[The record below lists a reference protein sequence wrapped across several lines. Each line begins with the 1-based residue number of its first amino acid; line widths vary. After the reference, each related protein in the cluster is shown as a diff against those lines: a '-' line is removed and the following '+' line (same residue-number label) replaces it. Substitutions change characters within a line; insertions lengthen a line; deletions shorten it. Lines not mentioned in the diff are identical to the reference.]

1 MGMVNGTA
9 DSAGGAAGGR
19 AAAGESGG
27 ASAEPQAYSV
37 TQAMEAAKRGLEQ
50 IRLRVVGEVS
60 QVTDAARYK
69 AVYFD
74 VRDKTASMPCIM
86 WRNVYQAS
94 GVALAQGML
103 VEMDGRFS
111 AYPARGQLQFSVS
124 RLALAGEGDLRVQVA
139 RIAAKLQAEGLMD
152 PSRKRRIPALPRRIA
167 LVTSPHGKAVHD
179 VVRTLRRRYPLAE
192 LLFFGVKVEGDDAP
206 AQMSAALAAAAAAD
220 PAPDVV
226 LLVRGGGSYEALM
239 PFNDE
244 GLARAVAACP
254 VPVVT
259 GIGHEP
265 DNSLCDMVADL
276 RCSTPSTAAE
286 GATRISAD
294 ELASKVANARRLLAQ
309 ALVHRLEA
317 AVHRLDRVASRP
329 IWHDE
334 RYVLGDFAQAV
345 DELSMRL
352 SRAIPDALSR
362 DAQRVELARERLS
375 RAIPDAFE
383 RDAQRVELLRE
394 RLIRAAPELL
404 ERDARRLDL
413 DARRMAALL
422 AAFGEG
428 EARELRA
435 SREALAR
442 TGGTIVESAR
452 AKMSLQAARL
462 DALSPLK
469 TLSRGYSITYGE
481 DGRTVVD
488 SVEKA
493 APGDALRVQLRDG
506 QLACTVDEVRAAS

>member
-1 MGMVNGTA
+1 MRAEDGDNAFFERRPDAPAGFPAA
-9 DSAGGAAGGR
+9 DARAGASCGEDDGR
-19 AAAGESGG
+19 AC
-27 ASAEPQAYSV
+27 SV
-37 TQAMEAAKRGLEQ
+37 TQAMDAAKRGLEQ
-50 IRLRVVGEVS
+50 IRLRVIGEVS

-74 VRDKTASMPCIM
+74 VRDEKASMPCIM
-86 WRNVYQAS
+86 WRNVYRAS

-103 VEMDGRFS
+103 VEMEGRFS
-111 AYPARGQLQFSVS
+111 AYPARGSLQFSVS

-139 RIAAKLQAEGLMD
+139 RIAAKLKAEGLMD

-206 AQMSAALAAAAAAD
+206 AQMSAAIEAVASAR

-244 GLARAVAACP
+244 GLARTVAACP

-265 DNSLCDMVADL
+265 DNSICDMVADL

-294 ELASKVANARRLLAQ
+294 ELGSKVANAKRLLAQ

-317 AVHRLDRVASRP
+317 AAHRLDRVRLRP
-329 IWHDE
+329 VWQDE
-334 RYVLGDFAQAV
+334 RYVLGSFAQSL

-352 SRAIPDALSR
+352 SRAIPDALAR
-362 DAQRVELARERLS
+362 DEQRVELAAGRL
-375 RAIPDAFE
+375 
-383 RDAQRVELLRE
+383 V
-394 RLIRAAPELL
+394 RLAPAVL
-404 ERDARRLDL
+404 ERDARRLEL
-413 DARRMAALL
+413 ARQRLMSAGTALGK
-422 AAFGEG
+422 AET
-428 EARELRA
+428 RELR
-435 SREALAR
+435 SSQEALLRA
-442 TGGTIVESAR
+442 GPAVVEAAR
-452 AKMSLQAARL
+452 AQVAVHAARL

-469 TLSRGYSITYGE
+469 TLSRGYSITYAR
-481 DGRTVVD
+481 DGKTIVD
-488 SVEKA
+488 SVGKA
-493 APGDALRVQLRDG
+493 APGDAVRVQLRDG
-506 QLACTVDEVRAAS
+506 QLACTVDEVQKAS

>member
-1 MGMVNGTA
+1 MDAVNGAAASGADAPAGAGTSKSASA
-9 DSAGGAAGGR
+9 DS
-19 AAAGESGG
+19 
-27 ASAEPQAYSV
+27 QAYSV

-74 VRDKTASMPCIM
+74 VRDEKASMPCIM
-86 WRNVYQAS
+86 WRNIYRES

-139 RIAAKLQAEGLMD
+139 RIAAKLKAEGLMD

-206 AQMSAALAAAAAAD
+206 AQMSAAIEAVASLK
-220 PAPDVV
+220 PVPDVV

-244 GLARAVAACP
+244 GLARTVAACP

-265 DNSLCDMVADL
+265 DNSICDMVADL

-294 ELASKVANARRLLAQ
+294 ELGSKVANAKRLLAQ

-317 AVHRLDRVASRP
+317 AAHRLDRVRLRP
-329 IWHDE
+329 VWQDE
-334 RYVLGDFAQAV
+334 RYVLGPFAQSL

-352 SRAIPDALSR
+352 SRAIPDALARDAQRLELARQRLHRAIPDALAR
-362 DAQRVELARERLS
+362 DAQRVELASGRLV
-375 RAIPDAFE
+375 RLAPAI
-383 RDAQRVELLRE
+383 
-394 RLIRAAPELL
+394 L
-404 ERDARRLDL
+404 ERDARRLEL
-413 DARRMAALL
+413 ARQRLMSAGAALGK
-422 AAFGEG
+422 A
-428 EARELRA
+428 EARELH
-435 SREALAR
+435 SSQEALLRAGPAVVEAAR
-442 TGGTIVESAR
+442 TQIAVH
-452 AKMSLQAARL
+452 AARL

-469 TLSRGYSITYGE
+469 TLSRGYSITYAQ
-481 DGRTVVD
+481 DGKTVVD
-488 SVEKA
+488 SVDKA
-493 APGDALRVQLRDG
+493 APGDAVRVQLRDG
-506 QLACTVDEVRAAS
+506 QLACTVDEVQKGS